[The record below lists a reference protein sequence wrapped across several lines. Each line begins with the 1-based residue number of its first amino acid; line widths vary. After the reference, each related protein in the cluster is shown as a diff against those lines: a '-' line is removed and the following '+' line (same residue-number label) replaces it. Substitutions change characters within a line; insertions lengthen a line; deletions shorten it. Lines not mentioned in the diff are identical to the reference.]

1 MLRITECRV
10 NHLVNPVGYKMDNP
24 VFSWITE
31 GGTAKDSRIVVSTEK
46 GVARDTGFR
55 EMNPLGTEVEL
66 TLSPRTEYKWKV
78 FVRGLDGEVSESE
91 SWFFETGKRQEVWK
105 GKWIAAAREDMRLP
119 IFQKE
124 VLIDKTKRLKK
135 ARLYICGLGL
145 YEAYLDG
152 VKIGDAYLTPGLFAY
167 DKWIQAQTYPV
178 TELLQSGRERQIL
191 SVLVGEGWYGGRFCF
206 ESSQKSFYGK
216 DMRLL
221 AELHLEYE
229 DGSEE
234 IIGTDETWKV
244 LRSKITF
251 SGIYD
256 GECRDDTLKEPLPE
270 TVVLAEPQKVP
281 LTDNLSVP
289 VKKQECFQAKIADT
303 VSGELVLDIGQNI
316 AGMFLLRVKEPAGKK
331 VRMQFGEILQD
342 GCFYRENL
350 RTAKAEY
357 CYISDG
363 KEHVLRPHF
372 TYFGY
377 RYVKIEGVSN
387 FRPEDFQAYAI
398 YSDIP
403 MRGTI
408 HTGNKK
414 INQLLSNVL
423 WGMKSNF
430 VDIPTDCPQRDE
442 RMGWTGDAQIF
453 SETACFLAD
462 AYAFYRKYLYDM
474 AQEQKECGGMVPDV
488 IPSVG
493 MRQSCS
499 VWGDAACIIP
509 WNLYLYYG
517 DVTILKEHYESMKAW
532 LSYIEKTDG
541 DNHGWRKVFHYGDWL
556 ALDSPYPGQYQT
568 RGGTDEGFIAEV
580 YYRKSALITAQTAE
594 LLGFDKDRIYY
605 ENLAERILSDI
616 REEYFST
623 TGRCCINTQTAAL
636 LTLEENLNIPDRA
649 REQLGTLIRNHNGKL
664 TTGFIG
670 TPLLCQCLTEQG
682 MEKEAFRLLLNEEY
696 PGWLYAVNLGATTV
710 WERWDSVDGTGHISE
725 MGMNSLNHYAYG
737 SVAAWIWK
745 GIVGIKPA
753 KEAPGFKKVII
764 SPHVNWKVKSV
775 NAVFPSPSGV
785 YRIQWEVVD
794 VSHIHI
800 KIAVP
805 SGCSATVILPYAKGR
820 EPFTL
825 EGEYFEETYETE
837 SALWRG
843 LNIEEDLR
851 SLMSYPESREILESE
866 IKDVKYLLTY
876 TGDYPLRETL
886 ENLGYEK
893 ETIGRIAG
901 RLQEIVI

>member
-105 GKWIAAAREDMRLP
+105 GKWIAAAREDVRLP

-167 DKWIQAQTYPV
+167 DKWIQVQTYPV

-206 ESSQKSFYGK
+206 GSSRKSFYGK

-331 VRMQFGEILQD
+331 VRLQFGEILQD

-387 FRPEDFQAYAI
+387 FSPEDFQAYAI

-517 DVTILKEHYESMKAW
+517 DITILKEHYESMKAW

-664 TTGFIG
+664 TTGFVG

-710 WERWDSVDGTGHISE
+710 WERWDSVNETGHISE

-745 GIVGIKPA
+745 GIVGIKPV

-785 YRIQWEVVD
+785 YRIQWEIED

>member
-46 GVARDTGFR
+46 GVARDTGFQ

-91 SWFFETGKRQEVWK
+91 SWFFEAGKRQEVWK
-105 GKWIAAAREDMRLP
+105 GKWIAAAREDVRLP

-191 SVLVGEGWYGGRFCF
+191 SVLVGDGWYGGRFCF

-331 VRMQFGEILQD
+331 VRLQFGEILQD

-664 TTGFIG
+664 TTGFVG

-710 WERWDSVDGTGHISE
+710 WERWDSVDETGHISE

-745 GIVGIKPA
+745 GIVGIKPV
-753 KEAPGFKKVII
+753 KEAPGFKKVTI

-785 YRIQWEVVD
+785 YRIQWEVAD

-805 SGCSATVILPYAKGR
+805 SECSATVILPYVKGR

>member
-1 MLRITECRV
+1 MLKITECRV

-24 VFSWITE
+24 VFSWILE
-31 GGTAKDSRIVVSTEK
+31 GGGAKKSRIVVSTEQ
-46 GVARDTGFR
+46 GILHDTGFR
-55 EMNPLGTEVEL
+55 ELNPLGTEVPL

-78 FVRGLDGEVSESE
+78 FACGLNGEVSESE
-91 SWFFETGKRQEVWK
+91 GQCFETGKRQEAWK
-105 GKWIAAAREDMRLP
+105 GKWIMPVREDMRLP
-119 IFQKE
+119 VFRKE
-124 VLIDKTKRLKK
+124 ILIDKEKRLKK

-152 VKIGDAYLTPGLFAY
+152 VKIGDAFLTPGLFAY

-178 TELLQSGRERQIL
+178 TELIQAGKERQVL
-191 SVLVGEGWYGGRFCF
+191 SVLVGEGWYGGRFSF
-206 ESSQKSFYGK
+206 ESAQKGFYGK

-221 AELHLEYE
+221 AELCLEYE

-234 IIGTDETWKV
+234 ITGTDETWEV

-256 GECRDDTLKEPLPE
+256 GECRNDMLKELLPE
-270 TVVLAEPQKVP
+270 TVVLAEPLKVP

-289 VKKQECFQAKIADT
+289 VKRQECFQSRIADT

-316 AGMFLLRVKEPAGKK
+316 AGMFLLRIKEPAGRKI
-331 VRMQFGEILQD
+331 RLQFGEILQD
-342 GCFYRENL
+342 GCFYRGNL

-363 KEHVLRPHF
+363 KEHILRPHF
-372 TYFGY
+372 TYYGY

-414 INQLLSNVL
+414 INQLLSNIS

-462 AYAFYRKYLYDM
+462 TYAFYRKYLYDM
-474 AQEQKECGGMVPDV
+474 EREQKECGGKVPDV

-493 MRQSCS
+493 MRQSSS
-499 VWGDAACIIP
+499 VWGDATCIIP

-517 DVTILKEHYESMKAW
+517 DDTILKEHYESMKAW

-541 DNHGWRKVFHYGDWL
+541 DNHGWRKEFHYGDWL
-556 ALDSPYPGQYQT
+556 ALDSPYPGRHQT

-594 LLGFDKDRIYY
+594 VLGFDEDRIYY
-605 ENLAERILSDI
+605 ENLAERILEDI
-616 REEYFST
+616 RAEYFSV

-636 LTLEENLNIPDRA
+636 LTLEENLGCLDRA
-649 REQLGTLIRNHNGKL
+649 REQLRMLLHNHNGKL
-664 TTGFIG
+664 TTGFVG

-682 MEKEAFRLLLNEEY
+682 MEKEAFRILLNEEY

-710 WERWDSVDGTGHISE
+710 WERWDSVDETGHISE

-745 GIVGIKPA
+745 EIVGIKPI

-775 NAVFPSPSGV
+775 DAVFPSPSGI
-785 YRIQWEVVD
+785 YRIQWEITD
-794 VSHIHI
+794 MFHIHI

-805 SGCSATVILPYAKGR
+805 CGCSATVTLPYAKGR
-820 EPFTL
+820 PPFLL
-825 EGEYFEETYETE
+825 EGGSFEDTYETE
-837 SALWRG
+837 SALCRR

-851 SLMSYPESREILESE
+851 SLMSYPKSRKILEGE
-866 IKDVKYLLTY
+866 IKNVRYLLSY
-876 TGDYPLRETL
+876 AGDYPLRETL
-886 ENLGYEK
+886 ENLGYHK
-893 ETIGRIAG
+893 DIIVRIAE
-901 RLQEIVI
+901 RLQEIMI

>member
-78 FVRGLDGEVSESE
+78 FVRGLDREVSESE
-91 SWFFETGKRQEVWK
+91 NWFFETGKRQEVWK
-105 GKWIAAAREDMRLP
+105 GKWIAAVREDVRLP

-206 ESSQKSFYGK
+206 ESSRKSFYGK

-331 VRMQFGEILQD
+331 VRLQFGEILQD

-664 TTGFIG
+664 TTGFVG

-710 WERWDSVDGTGHISE
+710 WERWDSVNETGHISE

-745 GIVGIKPA
+745 GIVGIKPV

-785 YRIQWEVVD
+785 YRIQWEIED

-820 EPFTL
+820 GPFTL
-825 EGEYFEETYETE
+825 EREYFEETYETE

-893 ETIGRIAG
+893 GTIGRIAG

>member
-55 EMNPLGTEVEL
+55 EMNPLGAEVEV

-105 GKWIAAAREDMRLP
+105 GKWIAAAREDVRLP

-206 ESSQKSFYGK
+206 GSSQKSFYGK

-256 GECRDDTLKEPLPE
+256 GECRDDTLKGLLPE

-331 VRMQFGEILQD
+331 VRLQFGEILQD

-636 LTLEENLNIPDRA
+636 LTLEENLNISDRA

-664 TTGFIG
+664 TTGFVG

-710 WERWDSVDGTGHISE
+710 WERWDSVDETGHISE

-745 GIVGIKPA
+745 GIVGIKPV

-785 YRIQWEVVD
+785 YRIQWEVAD